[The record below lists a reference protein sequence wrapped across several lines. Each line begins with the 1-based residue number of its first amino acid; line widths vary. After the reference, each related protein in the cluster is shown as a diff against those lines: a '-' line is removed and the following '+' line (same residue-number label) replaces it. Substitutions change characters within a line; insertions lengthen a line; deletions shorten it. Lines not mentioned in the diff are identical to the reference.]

1 MPDQS
6 RAGPG
11 GGAAPERPV
20 GRRKVLI
27 ASGIGVFVEYF
38 DFATYGFLATT
49 LAHVF
54 FPSTN
59 ATVALLQ
66 TFGVYAVSY
75 VVRPLGGLVFGHFGD
90 KVGRT
95 RTMAFAVV
103 LMSLGTCLVGL
114 LPGYATLGI
123 AAPLLLVLF
132 RLVQGF
138 SAGGESY
145 GAAVL
150 LTEYAPPQRRGLF
163 ASVMPANSSLG
174 LVSSALVSFLLSATL
189 PAAVFAAWG
198 WRIPFLLA
206 APLGLIGLYL
216 RLRLGETPIFREVK
230 NASSVARA
238 PVLRT
243 LRRHYRQIFTVFG
256 FAISAAIA
264 PIFLTVYIV
273 NYLTAK
279 LHFSPAA
286 ALLADAVAIV
296 VMFVCQPICGIISD
310 RVGRKPVLIAGLA
323 GLALLSVPSLLIIE
337 QGSLLAAVLGM
348 CLLAPLGAAVTV
360 ILAVVSAEVFP
371 TKVRYTGSAIS
382 SNLSTTLF
390 GGTAPFVATFL
401 VAVTGSALAPGFYV
415 SAMSVVSLVVAVFAL
430 RETNGDSLVRDQD
443 LQPEGRSPLRADV
456 ITDAT

>member
-1 MPDQS
+1 MPDQ
-6 RAGPG
+6 RKAEPG
-11 GGAAPERPV
+11 GDWAPERPV

-27 ASGIGVFVEYF
+27 AAGIGVFVEYF

-54 FPSTN
+54 FPSANT
-59 ATVALLQ
+59 TVALLQ

-95 RTMAFAVV
+95 TTMAFAVV
-103 LMSLGTCLVGL
+103 LMSFGTCVVGL

-123 AAPLLLVLF
+123 AAPLLLVLC

-174 LVSSALVSFLLSATL
+174 LVSSALLSFLLSATL
-189 PAAVFAAWG
+189 PAAEFATWG

-230 NASSVARA
+230 NTSSVARA

-256 FAISAAIA
+256 FAISVAIA

-279 LHFSPAA
+279 LHFSPAE
-286 ALLADAVAIV
+286 ALLADAVTIL
-296 VMFVCQPICGIISD
+296 VMFAFQPICGIISD
-310 RVGRKPVLIAGLA
+310 RVGRKPVLIVGLA
-323 GLALLSVPSLLIIE
+323 GLALLSVPSLLIVGE
-337 QGSLLAAVLGM
+337 GSLLAAILGM
-348 CLLAPLGAAVTV
+348 CLLAPFDAAVTV

-390 GGTAPFVATFL
+390 GGTAPLVATFL
-401 VAVTGSALAPGFYV
+401 VAVTGSSLAPGFYV
-415 SAMSVVSLVVAVFAL
+415 SAMSVVSLIVAIFAL
-430 RETNGDSLVRDQD
+430 RETKGDSLLRDQD
-443 LQPEGRSPLRADV
+443 LQLEDRSPVSDV